1 MIFCIVDL
9 RRFYV
14 LSNIRP
20 DLFDNSGSDIIFDFF
35 EDEFIFGHF
44 QTLLQKNLMSIVFFL
59 LFLTK
64 ILSATYLVGSQNF
77 SAF

>member
-1 MIFCIVDL
+1 MTFCKVDL

-44 QTLLQKNLMSIVFFL
+44 QSLLQKNSHVDSFF
-59 LFLTK
+59 
-64 ILSATYLVGSQNF
+64 SGYM
-77 SAF
+77 

>member
-1 MIFCIVDL
+1 MIFCKVDL

-20 DLFDNSGSDIIFDFF
+20 DLFDNSGSDIIFNFF

-44 QTLLQKNLMSIVFFL
+44 QSLLQKILISIAFFL
-59 LFLTK
+59 IISNEKF
-64 ILSATYLVGSQNF
+64 
-77 SAF
+77 